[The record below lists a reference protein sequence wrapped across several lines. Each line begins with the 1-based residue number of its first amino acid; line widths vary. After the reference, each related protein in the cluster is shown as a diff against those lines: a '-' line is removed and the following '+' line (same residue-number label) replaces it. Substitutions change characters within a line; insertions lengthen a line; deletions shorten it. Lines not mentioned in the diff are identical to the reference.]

1 MSLATVRNNTGQQIT
16 TDYDLSKIFI
26 YNNRYENDSYVNN
39 SNYNP
44 ISILAGTLMGRVTS
58 TGYLVPWRAGA
69 VDGSQRPR
77 GVLAQDIIGLGGGS
91 TQRAS
96 ICVAGDIA
104 AGKIIFFAGDTL
116 ETQDDGQRIK
126 DRIQSD
132 SVGIKLVF
140 NSTEMTDYD
149 N

>member
-1 MSLATVRNNTGQQIT
+1 MSSYSTRVNTGQQIT

-26 YNNRYENDSYVNN
+26 WNNRYENDSYVNN

-44 ISILAGTLMGRVTS
+44 ITLLVGTLMGRVTS

-69 VDGSQRPR
+69 VDGSQRPI
-77 GVLAQDIIGLGGGS
+77 GVLAQDIVGLAGGS
-91 TQRAS
+91 TQKAS

-104 AGKIIFFAGDTL
+104 SDKIIFFAGDTL
-116 ETQDDGQRIK
+116 ETIDNGRRVK
-126 DRIQSD
+126 DSIQSD

-140 NSTEMTDYD
+140 NSTEMNAYD